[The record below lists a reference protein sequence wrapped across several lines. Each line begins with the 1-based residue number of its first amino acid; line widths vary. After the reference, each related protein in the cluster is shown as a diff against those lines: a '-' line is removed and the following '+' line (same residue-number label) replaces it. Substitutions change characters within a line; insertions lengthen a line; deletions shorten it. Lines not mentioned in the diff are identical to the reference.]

1 MFNVRI
7 FFFVSILIFLIFSEL
22 TIPFFINN
30 KQYSLKYNVSYLCGY
45 ISLFFKKFLNITIN
59 IHNKLEKPTNNKNSI
74 LLVNHTSYLDW
85 LLLSIYVNKH
95 HMANDI
101 VFIAKKSLLFLPYFG
116 QQGKNWNMIFIERS
130 WEKDKHKIEQKV
142 SKLKNKIIIIFPE
155 GTRKTI
161 KNYKESVNYSIK
173 NNLPIYDNLLLPR
186 TKGSW
191 KIINILNNE
200 NKLDKIIDMSI
211 IFPKYIKTELSN
223 KTIMKGK
230 LGNVYVNFKNINIP
244 KSDILANKDS
254 FKIWMYEIWKKKDKF
269 MNNFSKN
276 NFNNFKYF
284 NKNEFLINLLI
295 LFLCFQIIRKLGW
308 KYLIANTILL
318 NVIKIL
324 F

>member
-1 MFNVRI
+1 MLI
-7 FFFVSILIFLIFSEL
+7 FSLIFLES

-30 KQYSLKYNVSYLCGY
+30 KDYALKYNLSYIIGY
-45 ISLFFKKFLNITIN
+45 TDFFFKKFLNISIN
-59 IHNKLEKPTNNKNSI
+59 IQNKLEKPKNNKNNV
-74 LLVNHTSYLDW
+74 LFVNHTSYLDVFF
-85 LLLSIYVNKH
+85 LQTYLNKH
-95 HMANDI
+95 HRSEEI
-101 VFIAKKSLLFLPYFG
+101 VWICKKTVLFFPFFG
-116 QQGKNWNMIFIERS
+116 LQSRNGNAILIDRS
-130 WEKDKHKIEQKV
+130 WEKDKHKIEQKI
-142 SKLKNKIIIIFPE
+142 SKLKNKLIVIFPE

-173 NNLPIYDNLLLPR
+173 NNLPIYENLLLPR

-223 KTIMKGK
+223 KTIMNGK

-244 KSDILANKDS
+244 KSKILANKDS

-276 NFNNFKYF
+276 NFYNFKYF
-284 NKNEFLINLLI
+284 SKNEFLINLLI